1 MLVLIAAV
9 TVGLLVHARAWAFL
23 CDDAFISFRYAD
35 NLAQHGSLAFN
46 VHIDPPERVE
56 GYTNFLWVVVLGLG
70 ASFGLAPPTL
80 APLLTMLGA
89 AATLAMVTWLV
100 LVARRRFGSGAQ
112 PLSAVDLI
120 PAAILV
126 AQPEL
131 VVWAHSGLETSTAA
145 ALVVGSMA
153 AWLDG
158 RLRLSAGLAAAAIL
172 TRPDAAL
179 PIATCGLTW
188 LVVVGG
194 PALHEDRAKAVSS
207 IPWRRL
213 AVAGAVFVVPV
224 VAHLLWR
231 RAYYGSWV
239 PNTWAV
245 KRFGRL
251 LRDTNGAAYVQ
262 AWWDATQPWLLGVAL
277 PLWRPRHLLL
287 AAPAAAVVAYGW
299 WVGGDFMAYS
309 RFYVV
314 PTVLVAG
321 LWGWLLADAVAIV
334 RRRWSRRAPV
344 AQSAAVALALVWVTV
359 SGSRA
364 RTRHAADEA
373 EDGWL
378 DGRWEG
384 VHTMDRFAQTG
395 LAAGAW
401 MREHVP
407 PQTLITVG
415 AAGAVPYASGLQIV
429 DAFGLVDP
437 NIAHLPGIKPDTRDK
452 ARPGHQI
459 WAPVKYIKS
468 RDPDLLCHV
477 GYRGDRRPTRRHVH
491 RSFLRGYTWAC
502 IEPEPGVREQFY
514 CCRRPRDRVV
524 GPFGGEG

>member
-1 MLVLIAAV
+1 MLLAAI
-9 TVGLLVHARAWAFL
+9 TVGLLVHARAWVFL

-35 NLAQHGSLAFN
+35 NLAEHGSLAFN

-70 ASFGLAPPTL
+70 AMVGLAPPVL
-80 APLLTMLGA
+80 APVLTMLGA

-100 LVARRRFGSGAQ
+100 NVARRRGTTGSARLL
-112 PLSAVDLI
+112 PVDLI

-131 VVWAHSGLETSTAA
+131 VVWAHSGLEASAAA
-145 ALVVGSMA
+145 ALVLGAMA

-158 RLRLSAGLAAAAIL
+158 RMRLSAGLSAAAVL

-179 PIATCGLTW
+179 PIAVCGLCW
-188 LVVVGG
+188 LAVVGG
-194 PALHEDRAKAVSS
+194 PIVLKDRAALRT
-207 IPWRRL
+207 IPWRRVL
-213 AVAGAVFVVPV
+213 VAAAIFVIPV
-224 VAHLLWR
+224 LAHLLWR
-231 RAYYGSWV
+231 KAYYGSWV

-262 AWWDATQPWLLGVAL
+262 AWMEATKPWLLAFAL

-287 AAPAAAVVAYGW
+287 AAPAAGSVTYGW

-314 PTVLVAG
+314 ATVLVAG
-321 LWGWLLADAVAIV
+321 LWGWLLADGVAIV
-334 RRRWSRRAPV
+334 RRRWPARASV
-344 AQSAAVALALVWVTV
+344 AQAAAVALALGWVTV
-359 SGSRA
+359 CVDDARA
-364 RTRHAADEA
+364 RHAADEA

-384 VHTMDRFAQTG
+384 VHTMDRFAHTG

-401 MREHVP
+401 MREHLP

-459 WAPVKYIKS
+459 WAPVKYIEQ

-514 CCRRPRDRVV
+514 CCRRPQDRVV